1 MDLKEKIIGSVITM
15 LSTKFNST
23 DLTFVQNVLTVCLH
37 DYTVMQT
44 KELPS
49 NEVLN
54 NDNII
59 RHYMATKKMEGLSIK
74 TLKTY
79 KHHIYKFFDFSHL
92 FVQDVDTNSVRFY
105 LASLETHA
113 SKSFTDDA
121 RRILNTFFSFCEDE
135 GYITKNPVK
144 KIKRI
149 KQNKIMKAPYSDIE
163 VEMIRDACSTPREKA
178 LVSFLFS
185 TGARREEITKIKNSD
200 VNLYERSV
208 IIHGKG
214 GKDRIVYFSAR
225 CEKHLSEYMNSKDYN
240 SEYLFCSS
248 KAPHGKLSNEGLA
261 QIVKQIGKRSGVNN
275 VHLHRFRRW
284 FGTYMANQGVPLQ
297 DLKEMMGH
305 SKLDTTNNYYVFMN
319 GERIKLNYKSHA
331 A

>member
-1 MDLKEKIIGSVITM
+1 MDLKEKMIGSIVTM
-15 LSTKFNST
+15 LSTRFNSD
-23 DLTFVQNVLTVCLH
+23 DLTFVQNVLTICLH
-37 DYTVMQT
+37 EYNVIPS

-49 NEVLN
+49 TEILS

-59 RHYMATKKMEGLSIK
+59 KHYLATKKMEGLSIK
-74 TLKTY
+74 TLETY
-79 KHHIYKFFDFSHL
+79 KYHLYKFFDFVHL

-105 LASLETHA
+105 LATLGNHA
-113 SKSFTDDA
+113 SKSFIDDA
-121 RRILNTFFSFCEDE
+121 RRILNTFFNFCEDE
-135 GYITKNPVK
+135 GYISKNPVR

-149 KQNKIMKAPYSDIE
+149 KQNKVMKAPYSDIE
-163 VEMIRDACSTPREKA
+163 VEMIRDACITPREKA

-200 VNLYERSV
+200 VNLHERSV

-240 SEYLFCSS
+240 SEYLFCNMR
-248 KAPHGKLSNEGLA
+248 KPYGQLSNEGLA
-261 QIVKQIGKRSGVNN
+261 QIIKQIGKRSGVNN

-305 SKLDTTNNYYVFMN
+305 SKLDTTNNYYVFTN

>member
-1 MDLKEKIIGSVITM
+1 MDLKEKMIGSIITM
-15 LSTKFNST
+15 LSTKFNSS

-37 DYTVMQT
+37 DYTVMPA

-59 RHYMATKKMEGLSIK
+59 IHYMATKKMEGLSMK
-74 TLKTY
+74 TLMTY
-79 KHHIYKFFDFSHL
+79 KHHIYKFFDFTHL
-92 FVQDVDTNSVRFY
+92 LVQDVETNSVRFY
-105 LASLETHA
+105 LASLESRA

-121 RRILNTFFSFCEDE
+121 RRILNTFFNFCEDE
-135 GYITKNPVK
+135 GYISKNPVK

-149 KQNKIMKAPYSDIE
+149 KQNKIMKTPYSDIE
-163 VEMIRDACSTPREKA
+163 VEMIRDACITPREKA

-200 VNLYERSV
+200 VNLHERSV

-248 KAPHGKLSNEGLA
+248 KAPYGKLSNEGLA
-261 QIVKQIGKRSGVNN
+261 QIIKRIGKRSGVNN

-305 SKLDTTNNYYVFMN
+305 SKIETTVEYYVFTDFS
-319 GERIKLNYKSHA
+319 RIKLEHKTHA

>member
-23 DLTFVQNVLTVCLH
+23 DLTFVQNVLAVCLH

-163 VEMIRDACSTPREKA
+163 VEMIRDVCSTPREKA

-185 TGARREEITKIKNSD
+185 TGASSIIGRFSLGNSSPIASSI
-200 VNLYERSV
+200 VTSSNSV
-208 IIHGKG
+208 
-214 GKDRIVYFSAR
+214 
-225 CEKHLSEYMNSKDYN
+225 
-240 SEYLFCSS
+240 FCSGLIDLTKS
-248 KAPHGKLSNEGLA
+248 LAIFKPSLS
-261 QIVKQIGKRSGVNN
+261 
-275 VHLHRFRRW
+275 
-284 FGTYMANQGVPLQ
+284 
-297 DLKEMMGH
+297 LKPF
-305 SKLDTTNNYYVFMN
+305 SLLYTPPTF
-319 GERIKLNYKSHA
+319 
-331 A
+331 